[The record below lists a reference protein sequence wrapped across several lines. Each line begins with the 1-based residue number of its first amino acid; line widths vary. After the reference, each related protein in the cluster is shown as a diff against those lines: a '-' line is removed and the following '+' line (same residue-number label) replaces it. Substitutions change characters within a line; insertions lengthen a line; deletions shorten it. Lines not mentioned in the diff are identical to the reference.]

1 MSKLNSTLA
10 VTLGAALLLFGAGAK
25 ADLITNGNFSS
36 TTNGGGQLG
45 YNTNVT
51 GWTTN
56 GYNFVFTPGS
66 ADNGG
71 VTGQYGSLQ
80 LWGPGNGSAN
90 GLGSSPAGGNYIGA
104 DGAYNVGAISQTIN
118 GLTAGA
124 QYTVGFYWGGAQ
136 QYGYNGITTEQ
147 WLVSLGSQTLSTNIL
162 TDPSNGFTGWQQTFL
177 TFTATSSSEVLSFLA
192 AGTPNGEPPFSLLD
206 GVTMTQ
212 VPEPASMSLLG
223 AGLAG
228 LGFVRRR
235 RQSKKA

>member
-10 VTLGAALLLFGAGAK
+10 VTLGAALLLFGAGAE